1 MEKLKEPRSLFFIS
15 CLLLTGFM
23 QIVIGMPVPLH
34 YVFMILSMGIVVMSL
49 GEDDYSLNWACV
61 AFLAAAV
68 ISMLGNK
75 IPSFFKPYERF
86 ALFVMLMIGCSPL
99 FDGPVINKIKR
110 HLTYGCMY
118 ALLAIVILSF
128 LGYFLGF
135 GKRLTGIVD
144 SYMGVAGH
152 PNFLGFYT
160 MVAMCWV
167 AGMFFRCTKRFER
180 YVIIGLWIVCL
191 ITLLLSSSRS
201 ALACGL
207 LGTLVAIY
215 LRYQKNAT
223 AMMNTVMIIV
233 AAIIAALPYLMPYT
247 EAMMKKNMDF
257 DDTSSMVADT
267 RGYIWELRYME
278 IKESPIIGVGAY
290 SCDINLPSAD
300 VFYVA
305 NTGTIELGSS
315 YLGLLSQCGW
325 LGFIMF
331 LLIALPIVWKTFRYA
346 IRERT
351 PYAQMWLP
359 IILVCAINMLFEG
372 YLMTAGAVQCV
383 VVWMVL
389 GAAAQCDRI
398 ADYPVFWE
406 NEEPINPQQYTYW
419 RDNIAEDGE
428 KR

>member
-1 MEKLKEPRSLFFIS
+1 MDIIKQPRVLFFIS

-23 QIVIGMPVPLH
+23 QIIIGMPVPLH
-34 YVFMILSMGIVVMSL
+34 YAFMILSMGIVVMSL
-49 GEDDYSLNWACV
+49 GEDEYKLNWACV
-61 AFLAAAV
+61 AFLIVAV

-75 IPSFFKPYERF
+75 IPPFFKPYERF
-86 ALFVMLMIGCSPL
+86 ALFLMLMIGCSPL
-99 FDGPVINKIKR
+99 IDGPAINRIKR

-118 ALLAIVILSF
+118 ALLAITVLSF
-128 LGYFLGF
+128 LGYFMGF
-135 GKRLTGIVD
+135 GKRLDGIVN

-167 AGMFFRCTKRFER
+167 AGMFFRCTKKIER
-180 YVIIGLWIVCL
+180 QIAIALWCACL

-207 LGTLVAIY
+207 LGTLMAVY

-223 AMMNTVMIIV
+223 AMMNTVMVMIGAV
-233 AAIIAALPYLMPYT
+233 FAALPYLMPYT
-247 EAMMKKNMDF
+247 EAMMKKNMNFGDA
-257 DDTSSMVADT
+257 SSMVADT
-267 RGYIWELRYME
+267 RGYIWELRLME
-278 IKESPIIGVGAY
+278 LKESPLIGVGAY
-290 SCDINLPSAD
+290 SCDVNLPAAN
-300 VFYVA
+300 VFYVEH
-305 NTGTIELGSS
+305 TGTIELGSS
-315 YLGLLSQCGW
+315 YLGLLSQCGI
-325 LGFIMF
+325 LGFIAF
-331 LLIALPIVWKTFRYA
+331 LTVALPIVWKTFRYA
-346 IRERT
+346 TRERT

-359 IILVCAINMLFEG
+359 IIFVCAVNMAVEG

-389 GAAAQCDRI
+389 GAASQCDRV

-406 NEEPINPQQYTYW
+406 NWNPITPEQYQYW
-419 RDNIAEDGE
+419 RENFAGDGD